1 MTNGHEKRQ
10 GPITANQ
17 LKEVRR
23 DCLKVI
29 PRWYINKSTINHHK
43 ETRRSRETRILPGHS
58 GYWLQKHLVCFRGR
72 RSFCHGDINIDS
84 LYL

>member
-1 MTNGHEKRQ
+1 MTNGREKRQ

-29 PRWYINKSTINHHK
+29 LRWYINKSTINHHK
-43 ETRRSRETRILPGHS
+43 ETDDLDKQESYMVTADTGFKITLFVSEVQDYFTTEISTLIP
-58 GYWLQKHLVCFRGR
+58 Y
-72 RSFCHGDINIDS
+72 I
-84 LYL
+84 